1 MLVCVG
7 GCLLKRQD
15 RPNVLWEI
23 AFTQERFKDDWI
35 FNNLPLAKFDFWKFW
50 KSTTFLFLN
59 SRFFCFCLTMFTK
72 RICYNWNRRWVRSA
86 LKPSSYIL
94 CLGRWVYII
103 NVETAE
109 LIRPKFFVGPH
120 ISPGKVY
127 GCADSLIFD
136 KFWKSI
142 KK

>member
-94 CLGRWVYII
+94 CLGRWVSVYNKRGNGWTDQVQIFCGTSHDPR
-103 NVETAE
+103 EGLWMRR
-109 LIRPKFFVGPH
+109 LIDFRKILKIH
-120 ISPGKVY
+120 
-127 GCADSLIFD
+127 
-136 KFWKSI
+136 
-142 KK
+142 